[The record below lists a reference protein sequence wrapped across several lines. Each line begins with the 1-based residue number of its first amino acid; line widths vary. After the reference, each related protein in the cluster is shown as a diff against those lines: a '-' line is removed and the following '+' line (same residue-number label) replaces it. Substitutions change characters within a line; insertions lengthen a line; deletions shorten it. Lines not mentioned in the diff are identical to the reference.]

1 MKKVTF
7 IVFILSLPLA
17 GNNFFIRLNEK
28 IEINEMQEEYFFDGG
43 SIKLVYPRSAYPVIV
58 DKGGNFTAIISF
70 SRFDEI
76 EAFITTA
83 YNPIPDEY
91 KLYVD
96 NIWRDDLCHINF
108 RLPEN
113 VAYELYNL
121 TIMIFYE
128 NKIYKAVEP
137 RAVSVQKIDGNF
149 SFIHLSDLHIGDLR
163 GLKENVKETI
173 GWKAVKK
180 CIEEINLIKPN
191 FVVITGDLVFGQLY
205 PFEYKKEYKKC
216 YEILQL
222 FKVPTYLCP
231 GNHDGYIKFG
241 EDGLKFW
248 QEYFCP
254 LYYSFNYG
262 KSHFVMVNSYDWP
275 ARSRIAFSYVVF
287 NWGGYIGKEQL
298 KWIEADLEKEKNAK
312 LKFILLHH
320 NPLWDTKNNSLFKNP
335 YEGREELLFIIEKY
349 DVDAVL
355 SGHVHYD
362 NVTIKNE
369 TLFITTT
376 TPSSSLGKDD
386 AYWGY
391 RLIEIKNWSIYSYS
405 YKGESSIPSYRLNY
419 SFKNEY
425 KAVIK
430 NDLDTN
436 IKAHLSFIVPL
447 GEYEVMNGK
456 IENVRYGEKLMEIYV
471 ISEIGKRTEK
481 EIYLY
486 SL

>member
-1 MKKVTF
+1 MKKLAF
-7 IVFILSLPLA
+7 IIFIFSLPLT
-17 GNNFFIRLNEK
+17 GNNFFISLNEK
-28 IEINEMQEEYFFDGG
+28 IEINEMQEECFFDGG
-43 SIKLVYPRSAYPVIV
+43 NIKLIYPRSAFPVIV
-58 DKGGNFTAIISF
+58 DKGGNFTAIINF
-70 SRFDEI
+70 SYFDEI

-83 YNPIPDEY
+83 YNQIPDKY

-96 NIWRDDLCHINF
+96 NIWQDDLCHINL
-108 RLPEN
+108 RLPQN
-113 VAYELYNL
+113 VVYELYNL

-163 GLKENVKETI
+163 GLKENIKETI

-205 PFEYKKEYKKC
+205 PFEYRKEYKKC

-231 GNHDGYIKFG
+231 GNHDGYIKLK

-275 ARSRIAFSYVVF
+275 KRSRIAFSCVVF

-298 KWIEADLEKEKNAK
+298 RWIEADLEKEKNAK

-320 NPLWDTKNNSLFKNP
+320 NPLWDTKNDSLFKNP
-335 YEGREELLFIIEKY
+335 YEGREEILFLIEKY
-349 DVDAVL
+349 NVDAVL
-355 SGHVHYD
+355 CGHVHYD
-362 NVTIKNE
+362 NVTIRNG

-376 TPSSSLGKDD
+376 TPSSSLGKDT

-405 YKGESSIPSYRLNY
+405 YKGEGSIPSYRLNY
-419 SFKNEY
+419 SFEKEY
-425 KAVIK
+425 KAIIK
-430 NDLDTN
+430 NDLDIN

-447 GEYEVMNGK
+447 GEYEVKNGK
-456 IENVRYGEKLMEIYV
+456 IENIRYGEKLMEIYV
-471 ISEIGKRTEK
+471 TSEIGKRTEK

-486 SL
+486 LL